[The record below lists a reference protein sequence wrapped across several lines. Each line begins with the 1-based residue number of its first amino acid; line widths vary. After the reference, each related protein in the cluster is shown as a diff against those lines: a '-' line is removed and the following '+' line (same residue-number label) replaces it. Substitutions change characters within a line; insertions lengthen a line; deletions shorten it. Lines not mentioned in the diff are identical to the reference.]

1 MPARWSSP
9 NPPCTQGA
17 ESNDKDP
24 PAAHCPEWVGRGDAE
39 PSDHA
44 LGRSRGGFSCK
55 LHLIC
60 EGRGL
65 PLSIGLTSGNVND
78 TLMLGPALSGIRVPR
93 RGPGRP
99 RTRPK
104 RLLGD
109 KGYSSAANRRML
121 ARRKIA
127 VTIPERADQLANRR
141 RRGRTGGRPY
151 AFDTTTYKRRN
162 VVERCFNRFK
172 QWRGIATR
180 YDKKA
185 LNYRAGIV
193 LASAILWLKT

>member
-1 MPARWSSP
+1 M
-9 NPPCTQGA
+9 
-17 ESNDKDP
+17 
-24 PAAHCPEWVGRGDAE
+24 GRGCVE
-39 PSDHA
+39 PSAHA

-55 LHLIC
+55 LHVIC
-60 EGRGL
+60 DGRGL

-78 TLMLGPALSGIRVPR
+78 TIMLGAALTEIRVPR

-99 RTRPK
+99 RTRPE

-109 KGYSSAANRRML
+109 KGYSSRANRTML
-121 ARRKIA
+121 ARRGIA

-141 RRGRTGGRPY
+141 RRGSAGGRPY
-151 AFDTTTYKRRN
+151 AFNSTTYKRRN

-193 LASAILWLKT
+193 LASIILWLKT